1 MTMGSGA
8 YIAGT
13 RPDLDVVVVSA
24 GFRVVVVTDVVV
36 VGEELAE
43 FDEQLASTNGSITTT
58 RASGFLKDLTAKQFP
73 VHF

>member
-1 MTMGSGA
+1 MTLGSGA

-13 RPDLDVVVVSA
+13 RPDFDVVVVSA
-24 GFRVVVVTDVVV
+24 GLRVVVVTDVVV

-58 RASGFLKDLTAKQFP
+58 TVIGFLKDLIAKLFPMQF
-73 VHF
+73 